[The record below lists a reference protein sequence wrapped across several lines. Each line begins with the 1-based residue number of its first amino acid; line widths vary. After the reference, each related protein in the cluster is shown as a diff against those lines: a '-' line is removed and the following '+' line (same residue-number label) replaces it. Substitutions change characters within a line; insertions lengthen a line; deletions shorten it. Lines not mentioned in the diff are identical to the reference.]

1 MVASEFASIARL
13 LGCLR
18 HLFEWRA
25 RRSDDRG
32 CNRTFDKGCVD
43 EPDVPVAI
51 AVEHLAY
58 GEDCAAKIT
67 QEQDTV
73 TLVGSLDR
81 GANQLV
87 RSAETSVL
95 VAAGGLDAHVRPCHL
110 TGKKRQP
117 RRQLWA
123 V

>member
-13 LGCLR
+13 LGRLR
-18 HLFEWRA
+18 DLVEWRA

-32 CNRTFDKGCVD
+32 CNRSFDKRRVD

-51 AVEHLAY
+51 ALEHLAH
-58 GEDCAAKIT
+58 GEDCAAQIT
-67 QEQDTV
+67 QEQDAI
-73 TLVGSLDR
+73 TLVGSLDC

-87 RSAETSVL
+87 RRAEASVL
-95 VAAGGLDAHVRPCHL
+95 VATGGLDMHIRPRHL
-110 TGKKRQP
+110 TGKKGQP